1 MDTIQIIVDIIK
13 TVGFPIAMCVA
24 LVYMW
29 REEVRSHKE
38 ESAAFAKA
46 LEANTE
52 VLRDIKDVLRNA
64 NGK

>member
-1 MDTIQIIVDIIK
+1 MDTVQVIIDIIK

-29 REEVRSHKE
+29 REEVKNHKD
-38 ESAAFAKA
+38 ESASFAKA

-52 VLRDIKDVLRNA
+52 VLRDIKEVLRSA
-64 NGK
+64 NS